1 MTETYVE
8 DILIEKFLSM
18 GSPWI
23 KTKVINEQEVVT
35 NVAVPNEN
43 FTRPADGNW
52 FEIEFLTNKPMH
64 GEIGVN
70 ARTRWNGIMQVSI
83 CVPKNTG
90 REALNTRYNKIHDL
104 YMKENQFNGIRVNKV
119 FKTSALDAGDFYVVI
134 VSVEWQSDLN
144 K

>member
-8 DILIEKFLSM
+8 DILIEKFMSM

-23 KTKVINEQEVVT
+23 KTKVIDGVEKVV

-52 FEIEFLTNKPMH
+52 FEIEFMTNKYLH

-70 ARTRWNGIMQVSI
+70 ARIRWNGIMQIAI

-90 REALNTRYNKIHDL
+90 RDALNARYNKIFDL

-119 FKTSALDAGDFYVVI
+119 FKTSALDAGDYYVVI

>member
-8 DILIEKFLSM
+8 DILIQKFLSL

-23 KTKVINEQEVVT
+23 KTEIKDNVEVVK
-35 NVAVPNEN
+35 NVAIPNEN

-52 FEIEFLTNKPMH
+52 FEIDFLTNPPTTQ
-64 GEIGVN
+64 ELGVN
-70 ARTRWNGIMQVSI
+70 ARTRWRGIMQIAI

-90 REALNTRYNKIHDL
+90 RDALNARYNKIHDL
-104 YMKENQFNGIRVNKV
+104 YMKRNIFNGIRVNRV
-119 FKTSALDAGDFYVVI
+119 FKTSALDAGDYYVVI
-134 VSVEWQSDLN
+134 ASVEWQSDLN